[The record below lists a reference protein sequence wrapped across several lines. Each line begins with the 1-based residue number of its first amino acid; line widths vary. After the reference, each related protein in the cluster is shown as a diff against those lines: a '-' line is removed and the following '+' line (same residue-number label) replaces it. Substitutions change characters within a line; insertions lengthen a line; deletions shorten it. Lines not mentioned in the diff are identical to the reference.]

1 MGGGQS
7 IPIKLSSVRQEAP
20 FPTIDPIGIGKGMAE
35 GCQAPGGGICQ
46 LAIAAGVSASG
57 AKLYREMGSITREKC
72 KKYGDDAEK
81 VRANKMAF
89 EEFRKGLL
97 DGVYYRDLGNEYCGQ
112 VLYDAADLDKVSKIE
127 QLDATKARTPI
138 IRKVSA
144 SGGFSSITKA
154 FIKPSIPFEIE
165 FNSKPHK
172 INVLTLMH
180 PSPIRVENIQHDAML
195 TLGDPGEGNN
205 DGLVVLVPLVG
216 SLTAGASGAFIGK
229 IARYMSGILTPN
241 PATGQYESID
251 IPTGADWK
259 LSSIFPGAPG
269 PGGKT
274 FVKSP
279 GYYIWSGQP
288 PLDLKLTR
296 TDVKTDR
303 IWGIFE
309 RGNTDNYAWSET
321 GNPGIRYI
329 MLSQPVQVS
338 SMDLQTIMML
348 PSTPITEAISPM
360 VKSTLSYR
368 TAGSVGPDGRFVTE
382 CPARLPSMTN
392 FFGGTRESFE
402 ESCDPFAPGNFPSN
416 APTTETLV
424 KIVSGLLGA
433 LGVFLAIYVAVK
445 LWTQPGWGRWFAD
458 KGEMVGNFFPQITI
472 TDPRKRTPP
481 TGAYKTSEDESKM
494 AEAAE
499 ARLSAPAIRP
509 VTDEEKTE
517 RRKKPKPAPTPEA
530 KPEAKPEVKAE
541 DTDMEKAIEASKK
554 DAEAKAKQDAK
565 DAEADAAEEAGWQE
579 ADRERERKRA
589 ADEAVLRRH
598 GPAGT
603 GLDFTDEQ
611 LAQNAEVERAR
622 VEAESAAKRK
632 AEADMKRQAD
642 ATNALFAEAKARKE
656 AEEKKAADAVE
667 AEIKKEKEKLE
678 AEEARIKAESEAA
691 AASASDVA
699 SKTLK
704 RRNVQPSDRDL
715 AKLEAER
722 KRQSDE
728 LAQKDKEA
736 ARASKPSAEGR
747 ESAGVPA
754 PKGERPPTL
763 PIVSQTKVT
772 AKGETVKVEDP
783 TNALGDYET
792 AVKAYEDSTPD
803 TRDKTLV
810 RVRALEPRVRG
821 ISQNSLTLKSRY
833 QALLQRAERAT
844 AAFKKEED
852 TVAKTRDSMY
862 KKLTE
867 RETAVKKAVASVN
880 TLQMSNPTSIV
891 LKEAE
896 RKVQDALERLD
907 AVINQV
913 ETGLKDIPEADRP
926 LLKLQIGKLKTFSTK
941 QREASNKNMT
951 ALAQMNFKGYKL
963 EKGGRRKRMKR
974 KSTRRYVA

>member
-72 KKYGDDAEK
+72 KKYGDDADK

-97 DGVYYRDLGNEYCGQ
+97 DGIYYRDLGNEYCGQ
-112 VLYDAADLDKVSKIE
+112 VLYDASDLAKVSKIE
-127 QLDATKARTPI
+127 ELDATKARMPI

-144 SGGFSSITKA
+144 SGGFSSVTKA

-229 IARYMSGILTPN
+229 ITRFMSGILNPN

-251 IPTGADWK
+251 VPTGSDWK

-269 PGGKT
+269 EGGKT
-274 FVKSP
+274 YVKSP
-279 GYYIWSGQP
+279 GYYVWSGQP

-296 TDVKTDR
+296 TDVNRDR
-303 IWGIFE
+303 IFGIWE

-321 GNPGIRYI
+321 GNPGIRYV

-348 PSTPITEAISPM
+348 PSTPITEAISPI

-402 ESCDPFAPGNFPSN
+402 DSCDPFAPGNFPSN

-458 KGEMVGNFFPQITI
+458 KGEMVGNFFPQVTI

-481 TGAYKTSEDESKM
+481 TGAYKTSEDEAKM

-509 VTDEEKTE
+509 VTDEEKAE
-517 RRKKPKPAPTPEA
+517 RRKKPKPAA
-530 KPEAKPEVKAE
+530 EVKAE
-541 DTDMEKAIEASKK
+541 DTDTEKAIEASKK

-565 DAEADAAEEAGWQE
+565 DAADDAAEEAGWE
-579 ADRERERKRA
+579 AADRERERKRA
-589 ADEAVLRRH
+589 ADEAVLRRN

-611 LAQNAEVERAR
+611 LAQNADVERAR
-622 VEAESAAKRK
+622 VEAEAEAKRK
-632 AEADMKRQAD
+632 AEAEMKRQAD

-722 KRQSDE
+722 KRQADE

-747 ESAGVPA
+747 ESAGVPT
-754 PKGERPPTL
+754 PKGERPPSL
-763 PIVSQTKVT
+763 PVVSQTKVT
-772 AKGETVKVEDP
+772 ATGETRKEEDP

-792 AVKAYEDSTPD
+792 AVKAYEDSTPA
-803 TRDKTLV
+803 TRDAALA
-810 RVRALEPRVRG
+810 RVRGLEPRVRG
-821 ISQNSLTLKSRY
+821 ITKNSTTLKPRY
-833 QALLQRAERAT
+833 ETLLQRAERAT
-844 AAFKKEED
+844 AAFKRQGESASSPALVLSDAERVKGQINATLASIGKQEVFINANPPTKDHPNRIFNQRLE
-852 TVAKTRDSMY
+852 TRLNTSLKTLDSQ
-862 KKLTE
+862 LTE
-867 RETAVKKAVASVN
+867 LEALVKKFPAD
-880 TLQMSNPTSIV
+880 
-891 LKEAE
+891 KG
-896 RKVQDALERLD
+896 LERMGMERFIKQTQEKEKKSLT
-907 AVINQV
+907 AQNQRFDV
-913 ETGLKDIPEADRP
+913 L
-926 LLKLQIGKLKTFSTK
+926 GKIIK
-941 QREASNKNMT
+941 EGPAM
-951 ALAQMNFKGYKL
+951 
-963 EKGGRRKRMKR
+963 KGGRRKRMKR